1 MNKFFLAVLL
11 ITPIFAE
18 DKTPP
23 QPTAEE
29 RLVIMQ
35 AQRDFL
41 QTVAQTQKAEQIQQ
55 DAGIKLDQKASELA
69 TKYHCK
75 PNSWKPDFTCIVE
88 TPKTEEKPKTTS
100 KLKFWHKDKEAD
112 GLYYNVNYI
121 K

>member
-1 MNKFFLAVLL
+1 MNKFFLVVLL

-29 RLVIMQ
+29 RLSIMQ

-55 DAGIKLDQKASELA
+55 DAGTKLDQKASELA

-75 PNSWKPDFTCIVE
+75 PNSWKPDFTCEVEAPKE
-88 TPKTEEKPKTTS
+88 TPKTTS
-100 KLKFWHKDKEAD
+100 EFKKFFHK
-112 GLYYNVNYI
+112 G
-121 K
+121 